1 MRRWPI
7 AALGV
12 GGWCAVT
19 RWTETWNTLPS
30 EPGKAVPGDDIIERP
45 ALEATRA
52 VTFSAPPDELYR
64 WLAQMGPGRAGW
76 YSYDRIDNQGIES
89 ARRVHPEWVVTEA
102 GTSMG
107 EMAGIEFIAVDVEP
121 GRHLVLSLPE
131 GSAVPFTM
139 GYLLLPWGPDATRLV
154 VRVRADARRRWL
166 RPLVR
171 FLLGPAD
178 FVMMRRQFQGLA
190 ERLG

>member
-7 AALGV
+7 AALGT
-12 GGWCAVT
+12 GGWYALT
-19 RWTETWNTLPS
+19 RWTEMWNTLPS
-30 EPGKAVPGDDIIERP
+30 EPGMRVPGDEIIEQP
-45 ALEATRA
+45 ALVATRA
-52 VTFSAPPDELYR
+52 TTLPAPPDSVFR

-76 YSYDRIDNQGIES
+76 YSYDRIDNGGIES
-89 ARRVHPEWVVTEA
+89 ARRVHPEWVVSEPGA
-102 GTSMG
+102 SMG
-107 EMAGIEFIAVDVEP
+107 EMAGIEFLAVDVEP

-131 GSAVPFTM
+131 GSPIPFTM
-139 GYLLLPWGPDATRLV
+139 GYLLVPWGSDATRLV
-154 VRVRADARRRWL
+154 ARVRADAERRWL

-178 FVMMRRQFQGLA
+178 FVMMRRQFEGLA